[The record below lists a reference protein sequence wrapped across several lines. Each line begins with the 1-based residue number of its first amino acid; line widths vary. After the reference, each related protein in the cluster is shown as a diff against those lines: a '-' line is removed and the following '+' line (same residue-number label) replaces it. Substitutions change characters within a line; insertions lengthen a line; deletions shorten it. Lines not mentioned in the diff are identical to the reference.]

1 MHQRKQDKEPGNHES
16 LLQNQT
22 SQEVAA
28 IQPASRVSDLFPSQ
42 IPRFQGCQACS
53 QWTKGYLSLI
63 QEISDQENDLLLA
76 NTRDY
81 SSNGSHFLLYRAVF
95 IFVPK

>member
-28 IQPASRVSDLFPSQ
+28 VQPAPRVSDLFPSQ
-42 IPRFQGCQACS
+42 IPRFQGCQACP
-53 QWTKGYLSLI
+53 QWPKGYLSPHSGDKWPGEWFTLMPILRII
-63 QEISDQENDLLLA
+63 QAIGATLFFIEPS
-76 NTRDY
+76 
-81 SSNGSHFLLYRAVF
+81 LYL
-95 IFVPK
+95 